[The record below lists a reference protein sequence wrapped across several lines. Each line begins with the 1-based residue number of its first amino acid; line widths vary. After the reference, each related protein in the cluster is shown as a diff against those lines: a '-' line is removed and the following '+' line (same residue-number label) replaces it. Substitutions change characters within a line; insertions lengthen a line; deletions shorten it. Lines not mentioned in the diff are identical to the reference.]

1 MHSEEAGKKDET
13 LELLEE
19 YLGQYRRA
27 KRRQRR
33 LEQRLK
39 DIKEDMKHPIGGINY
54 DPINKPQNSISQGA
68 ASFTFRL
75 SDCELRIYEQK
86 EQAEKDLLKIM
97 DIFDYLDK
105 NSDERNALEMYYID
119 GFKWERVAEELPCS
133 RSQVFNLRETG
144 LKKLLEFSRV
154 REILRKY
161 EAEKIA

>member
-39 DIKEDMKHPIGGINY
+39 DIKEDM
-54 DPINKPQNSISQGA
+54 NSISQGA